1 MIPRLHRITT
11 LLGVVA
17 ATIGLACVDMSA
29 PGGPASISALQLPWP
44 SVVAGDT
51 MRDSNGVAT
60 PITVISFDAN
70 GIPTTGN
77 LKLFI
82 TDTFRFARVT
92 PGNFLIGDSLGQTR
106 LVGQVEGVQTQVSNV
121 FVTLAPAKIVRT
133 LAADDTLR
141 PPLGSDSA
149 STDDTRSV
157 TVRLLSVNDSA
168 SQGMIVRYR
177 VVHAPTER
185 NALQPVAF
193 ITSGGKIS
201 NVDTTDQSG
210 TASRDVTVIA
220 NFIEDGQIRAGT
232 KIDSVVVEVSAKY
245 KGLPVPGSPLL
256 ISLPI
261 RAGSKAGT
269 P

>member
-1 MIPRLHRITT
+1 
-11 LLGVVA
+11 LGVA
-17 ATIGLACVDMSA
+17 AAAIAIACVDMSA
-29 PGGPASISALQLPWP
+29 PGGPASISTLQLPSP

-51 MRDSNGVAT
+51 MRDSNGVAQ
-60 PITVISFDAN
+60 PITVIAFDAN

-92 PGNFLIGDSLGQTR
+92 ATNFLIGDSLGQTR
-106 LVGQVEGVQTQVSNV
+106 LVGQVDGVQTQVTNV

-133 LAADDTLR
+133 AVTADDTLR
-141 PPLGSDSA
+141 PPLGGDSA
-149 STDDTRSV
+149 STIATKAVS
-157 TVRLLSVNDSA
+157 VRLLSANDSA

-177 VVHAPTER
+177 IVNPLAPR
-185 NALQPVAF
+185 NELQPAAF

-201 NVDTTDQSG
+201 SVDTTDQSG

-220 NFIEDGQIRAGT
+220 NFIADGAVRAGT
-232 KIDSVVVEVSAKY
+232 KIDSLVVEVSAKY
-245 KGLPVPGSPLL
+245 KGLPVPGSPLI

-261 RAGSKAGT
+261 RAGST
-269 P
+269 PATP